1 LLSENRA
8 ALAINRQ
15 IARHQGKENQ
25 LLVNPKTT
33 KRRKVKP
40 PGTISL
46 VYIRCEQKLGGLLN
60 SYKWAV

>member
-1 LLSENRA
+1 MK
-8 ALAINRQ
+8 RQ
-15 IARHQGKENQ
+15 IARHQAKENQ

-60 SYKWAV
+60 SYEWAT